1 MADELL
7 SAPHVL
13 AYDYRRSLG
22 SVLSRF
28 FTSLRD
34 RKIEAVKT
42 KSGRV
47 LVPPAEYDPDTG
59 DATTDDWTEVGPGG
73 SLKSWAWVQRPLE
86 RHIPDK
92 PFAFALIQLDGA
104 DTALT
109 HLVDVAS
116 EADLKSGMRVTAK
129 WADET
134 VGAIGDIVAFVPEEA
149 T

>member
-13 AYDYRRSLG
+13 EYDYRRSLG

-42 KSGRV
+42 RTGRV
-47 LVPPAEYDPDTG
+47 LMPPAEYDPETG

-73 SLKSWAWVQRPLE
+73 TLKSWAWVQQPLE
-86 RHIPDK
+86 RHIPDE

-109 HLVDVAS
+109 HLVTADA
-116 EADLKSGMRVTAK
+116 EDDLKVGMRVTAK

-134 VGAIGDIVAFVPEEA
+134 IGAIGDIVAFVPEVA